1 MTERTVL
8 ITGASRGIG
17 RAILERFNQSN
28 FRLIG
33 TATSEKGL
41 DAIRSCGDNVIAK
54 QLDLSDKSSIEDLLG
69 SLRQEDM
76 FPDTLINNAGVTADN
91 LMLRM
96 KDSEW
101 DSVIETNLTGV
112 FSLTQGLLKPMVK
125 NRFGRIVTIS
135 SVVGFTGNAGQANY
149 AAAKAGLVGF
159 NKSLAQEIATRGI
172 TANIVAPGFIETD
185 MTSQLNETQKE
196 SLAKNIPMQR
206 MGTASDIA
214 EGVFF
219 LCSEKASYITGHTLH
234 INGGMF
240 MS

>member
-219 LCSEKASYITGHTLH
+219 LCSEQASYITGHTLH